1 VRRLV
6 VLASALLAVAV
17 ACQNPA
23 RPQQVRGL
31 VIAVEARSIAQAQA
45 MTVRTTDGRE
55 LRLTIAPDFPWT
67 PGHLRE
73 HMATAQPVVV
83 DHVAQGPD
91 LVATRID
98 DG

>member
-1 VRRLV
+1 MHRLV
-6 VLASALLAVAV
+6 VLLCALLAVMV
-17 ACQNPA
+17 GCQDQA
-23 RPQQVRGL
+23 RPQRVRGG

-45 MTVRTTDGRE
+45 MTVRTSHGRE
-55 LRLTIAPDFPWT
+55 LRLTIALDFPWT

-83 DHVAQGPD
+83 DYVAQGPD
-91 LVATRID
+91 LVPIRID